1 VQHILESLNEA
12 QREAVLNTD
21 GPALVIA
28 GAGSGKTRVLTMRI
42 ANLLYKDVKPWRI
55 LALTFTN
62 KAAREMKERI
72 ASVVGQHK
80 ASQLWMG
87 TFHSVFSKIL
97 RLEASHLGYPASY
110 TIYDSQDSKNMVKS
124 IIKSMKL
131 NDKEYK
137 PGDVLSS
144 ISSAKNNLI
153 TPSAYAQNAALM
165 AADRAARRP
174 ALHEIYVRYSKECYK
189 SGVMDFDDL
198 LLNTNILFNNFAEV
212 LKKYQN
218 QFDYILVD
226 EYQDTN
232 YAQYLIIKKLAAL
245 HKNVCVVGDDAQSIY
260 SFRGAKIENILNFRN
275 DYPDYRLF
283 KLEQN
288 YRSTQTIVEAA
299 NSIIA
304 KNAGQ
309 IKKQVYSKNDQGE
322 KIKILKAQS
331 DLEEALIVTKD
342 IIQRKAMEQY
352 DYKDFAILYRTNA
365 QSRNFE
371 EALRKQMIPYKIY
384 GGLAFYQR
392 KEIKDILAYFRI
404 IVNPHDRES
413 LKRIINFPTR
423 GIGNTTI
430 EKLETYAD
438 AAGRSI
444 WDVMTNPMVAQIG
457 ISPATL
463 KKLSAFIA
471 LIAGFKA
478 QIEQLNAYEF
488 AAEVVSK
495 SGLLKEFSDDKSAEG
510 ESRTENINELLAGI
524 KEYAQQRKEQG
535 LPESILGFIEEV
547 SLLTDMDNEKPE
559 DRNTVTLMTIHASKG
574 LEFKN
579 VYIVGVE
586 EELFPSSR
594 SIGDERAIEEERRLF
609 YVAITRAEHHATIS
623 HARMRYKYGELSF
636 SRPSRFIAELDK
648 AFTNSAESGNPDN
661 DFQQSRPSA
670 QPQRQLFGRTTPTA
684 STRQRSF
691 SSDAFA
697 SRKPP
702 VSVNFNQANADIAV
716 GATVVHDRFGTGTV
730 VAIEG
735 NMPDTKITVEFQ
747 NSGTKQLLMKFAKL
761 KVLK

>member
-1 VQHILESLNEA
+1 MQQILDSLNPA
-12 QREAVLNTD
+12 QRDAVINTD

-42 ANLLYKDVKPWRI
+42 ANLLNHDIKPWRV

-72 ASVVGQHK
+72 ASVVGQQK

-97 RLEASHLGYPASY
+97 RLEAAHLGFPASY

-137 PGDVLSS
+137 PGDVLSA
-144 ISSAKNNLI
+144 ISSAKNNLV
-153 TPSAYAQNAALM
+153 TASAYARNTELLAN
-165 AADRAARRP
+165 DKAARRP
-174 ALHEIYVRYSKECYK
+174 AIHEIYARYSRECFK

-198 LLNTNILFNNFAEV
+198 LLNTNILFNNFPDV

-232 YAQYLIIKKLAAL
+232 YAQYLIVKKLAEL

-275 DYPDYRLF
+275 DYPGYRLF

-299 NSIIA
+299 NSVIA
-304 KNAGQ
+304 KNTDQ
-309 IKKQVYSKNDQGE
+309 IKKKVYSKNAEGD
-322 KIKILKAQS
+322 KINVIKAQS
-331 DLEEALIVTKD
+331 DLEEALIVVKD
-342 IIQRKAMEQY
+342 IVRRKAMEQY

-365 QSRNFE
+365 QSRAFE
-371 EALRKQMIPYKIY
+371 ESLRKQMIPYKIY

-392 KEIKDILAYFRI
+392 KEIKDILAYIRVV
-404 IVNPHDRES
+404 VNPHDRES

-423 GIGNTTI
+423 GIGQTTI
-430 EKLETYAD
+430 DKVEAYAD
-438 AAGRSI
+438 AAGRSL
-444 WDVMTNPMVAQIG
+444 WEVMTHPMIAQSG
-457 ISPATL
+457 IAPATL
-463 KKLSAFIA
+463 KKLNGFIT
-471 LIAGFKA
+471 LISGFKA
-478 QIEQLNAYEF
+478 QTETLNAYEF
-488 AAEVVSK
+488 TAEVVSK
-495 SGLLKEFSDDKSAEG
+495 SGLMKEFADDKSAEG
-510 ESRTENINELLAGI
+510 ESRTENINELLGSI
-524 KEYAQQRKEQG
+524 KEYAEQRREQG
-535 LPESILGFIEEV
+535 LPDSITGFIEEV

-559 DRNTVTLMTIHASKG
+559 ERNTVTLMTIHASKG

-579 VYIVGVE
+579 VYVVGVE
-586 EELFPSSR
+586 EDLFPSSR

-609 YVAITRAEHHATIS
+609 YVALTRAEHHATIS
-623 HARMRYKYGELSF
+623 HARMRYKFGELSF
-636 SRPSRFIAELDK
+636 SRPSRFIGELDK
-648 AFTNSAESGNPDN
+648 AFTNTPEQDVPEVTPERS
-661 DFQQSRPSA
+661 
-670 QPQRQLFGRTTPTA
+670 QRQSSFQ
-684 STRQRSF
+684 RQQPGTGFDRGSRHTF
-691 SSDAFA
+691 SSEAL
-697 SRKPP
+697 SGKKPP
-702 VSVNFNQANADIAV
+702 VSLNFNQSAGDISV
-716 GATVVHDRFGTGTV
+716 GDSVMHERFGTGKV
-730 VAIEG
+730 LSIEG
-735 NMPDTKITVEFQ
+735 VMPDTKITVEFQ